1 MRVGSFIVKRS
12 TICVLRN
19 EWSPA
24 EPRIPIIR
32 WDGYL
37 WIGVMR
43 RNVSSCRDFGTI
55 RRSGPAL
62 GRWRLK
68 RILSG
73 KDFTTHSQT
82 ERQQSHLWWCMKWVE
97 FLLENQGF
105 QENYVVLEKLIE
117 MRSGRWELRQIIL
130 DSLLQAFIVYWLQ
143 RSASPPAPKRLSIG
157 GAEHVPHDDDCHDG
171 V

>member
-1 MRVGSFIVKRS
+1 MKVSSFTGKRS

-55 RRSGPAL
+55 RRWGPAL

-73 KDFTTHSQT
+73 KDFTTHPQT
-82 ERQQSHLWWCMKWVE
+82 ERQQSHLWWFMKWVE
-97 FLLENQGF
+97 FLLGNLGF
-105 QENYVVLEKLIE
+105 QKNYVVLEKLIE
-117 MRSGRWELRQIIL
+117 NSDNALAGMRGREIHSS
-130 DSLLQAFIVYWLQ
+130 SLHLPRSDLINSMTIFWAHAFPI
-143 RSASPPAPKRLSIG
+143 
-157 GAEHVPHDDDCHDG
+157 
-171 V
+171 

>member
-37 WIGVMR
+37 WMEVMR

-73 KDFTTHSQT
+73 KDFTTHPQT
-82 ERQQSHLWWCMKWVE
+82 ESHLWWCMKWVE
-97 FLLENQGF
+97 FLLGNLGF
-105 QENYVVLEKLIE
+105 QKNYVVLEKLIE
-117 MRSGRWELRQIIL
+117 LRSRRWEQWQCNGGNEGQRKHSS
-130 DSLLQAFIVYWLQ
+130 SLHLPESDLINSITIFWAHAF
-143 RSASPPAPKRLSIG
+143 PN
-157 GAEHVPHDDDCHDG
+157 
-171 V
+171 

>member
-1 MRVGSFIVKRS
+1 MKLGSFIRKRS
-12 TICVLRN
+12 QVCVLRN

-37 WIGVMR
+37 WMEVMR

-73 KDFTTHSQT
+73 KDFTTHPQT
-82 ERQQSHLWWCMKWVE
+82 ERQQSHLWWCMKRVE
-97 FLLENQGF
+97 FSLGNLGF

-117 MRSGRWELRQIIL
+117 MRSGRWEQWQCNGGNEGQRKHSSSLHL
-130 DSLLQAFIVYWLQ
+130 PGSDSI
-143 RSASPPAPKRLSIG
+143 
-157 GAEHVPHDDDCHDG
+157 D
-171 V
+171 

>member
-1 MRVGSFIVKRS
+1 MRVGSFIVERS

-37 WIGVMR
+37 WIEVMR

-73 KDFTTHSQT
+73 KDFTTHPQT

-97 FLLENQGF
+97 FLLGNQGF

-117 MRSGRWELRQIIL
+117 MRSRRWEQWQCNGGNERQRKHSS
-130 DSLLQAFIVYWLQ
+130 SLHLPRSGLSNSITIFWDHAFPI
-143 RSASPPAPKRLSIG
+143 
-157 GAEHVPHDDDCHDG
+157 
-171 V
+171 

>member
-73 KDFTTHSQT
+73 KDFTTHPQT
-82 ERQQSHLWWCMKWVE
+82 ERQQSHLWWCMKWVKL
-97 FLLENQGF
+97 LLENLGF
-105 QENYVVLEKLIE
+105 WEELWRPWKNDWNAISTLRTDTMQLQCWERGEEKNIPPVCTYPGLI
-117 MRSGRWELRQIIL
+117 
-130 DSLLQAFIVYWLQ
+130 WLIQ
-143 RSASPPAPKRLSIG
+143 
-157 GAEHVPHDDDCHDG
+157 
-171 V
+171 